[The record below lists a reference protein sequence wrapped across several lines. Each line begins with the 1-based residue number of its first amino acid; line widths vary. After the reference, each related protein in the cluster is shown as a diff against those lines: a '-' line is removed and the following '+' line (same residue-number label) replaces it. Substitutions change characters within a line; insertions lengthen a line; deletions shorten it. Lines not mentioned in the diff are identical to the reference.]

1 MKKIITQLLAIL
13 LFTQLVS
20 CQEKQ
25 EKNTKM
31 EEEQFSW
38 EAQTSCPLGYP
49 VEVYKGG
56 IGFKSLNN
64 GLCTGVAPWGTTSGG
79 MDDRSDWMPRF
90 LNVTWLSFAE
100 DCMYTIETPIDH
112 QKLYDLFKKGFDT
125 KEVSGSGKIRHET
138 YDGICTGLAPGGI
151 VVVWAVG
158 TGRQTEIGR
167 YQGKK
172 IVIPPSEIAKLDSHE
187 HLLFDAKYRKGIM
200 TSEDVIPKAVQE
212 ANKNKPIPFGLWD
225 TYRLKYQWKP
235 VFELQNGS
243 VLNPKTTYNIK
254 YVNGEAAEIFNEN
267 FPIKEFEP
275 NPIPK
280 YLDFS
285 WKAEDGKYYA
295 GNCNLNEESAL
306 AAFKE
311 VYAEHPDS
319 ITADLNIRVN
329 MANSFFTVKLKG
341 NGKDIFI
348 KTEKLEVFEATI
360 FK

>member
-1 MKKIITQLLAIL
+1 
-13 LFTQLVS
+13 
-20 CQEKQ
+20 
-25 EKNTKM
+25 M

-64 GLCTGVAPWGTTSGG
+64 GLCTAVAPWGTTSGG
-79 MDDRSDWMPRF
+79 MDSRSDWMPRF
-90 LNVTWLSFAE
+90 LNVTWLSYAE

-112 QKLYDLFKKGFDT
+112 QKLFDLFKKGYES

-138 YDGICTGLAPGGI
+138 YSGICTGFAPGGV

-158 TGRQTEIGR
+158 VGRQTEIGR

-172 IVIPPSEIAKLDSHE
+172 IVISQSEIDALDSHK
-187 HLLFDAKYRKGIM
+187 HLLFDAKYKKGIM

-225 TYRLKYQWKP
+225 TYRIKYNWKP

-243 VLNPKTTYNIK
+243 VLNEKSDYGVD
-254 YVNGEAAEIFNEN
+254 YLNGEGEYIFNEK
-267 FPIKEFEP
+267 FSLQEPQDSFFKKYSIKEYIKKA
-275 NPIPK
+275 IPRTIT
-280 YLDFS
+280 FS
-285 WKAEDGKYYA
+285 WKATDGKYYA
-295 GNCNLNEESAL
+295 GNCNLNEESAFK
-306 AAFKE
+306 AFKE
-311 VYAEHPDS
+311 VYGEHPEN
-319 ITADLNIRVN
+319 ITADLDIRVN
-329 MANSFFTVKLKG
+329 IPNTFFTVKLKG

-348 KTEKLEVFEATI
+348 KTENLEVFEATI